1 MATFITPYS
10 GTAELTAGNGL
21 DITSQGLWV
30 FNKFNLEDAA
40 TFYLSLSYPS
50 SAYGGEFSYGAPPA
64 PTSPVSGG
72 ELNLSATDWTIANIG
87 NELTSY
93 TDPDTS
99 ITYPASKCRIQITG
113 RWEVVRKQNSN
124 SYNSFGVIYSGHTH
138 TDLGDRDIGPYIL
151 TYVTLP
157 ATYVIQGSGVEG
169 GPQDTFSDH
178 EFYCR
183 LTELATTDN
192 SNYEFQSN
200 TTSRPVW
207 AYNYSK
213 SWQTD

>member
-1 MATFITPYS
+1 MLVRSLFRTCRSPNQRNTYPKGWEGAKRAARPFLFGLNNCMATFITPYS
-10 GTAELTAGNGL
+10 GTAELKASNGL
-21 DITSQGLWV
+21 EIISQGSWV
-30 FNKFNLEDAA
+30 FNKFNLADAA
-40 TFYLSLSYPS
+40 TFYLSLSYPT
-50 SAYGGEFSYGAPPA
+50 SAYNGEFSYGAPPA

-72 ELNLSATDWTIANIG
+72 ELHLSATDWTIADIG

-93 TDPDTS
+93 TDPDT
-99 ITYPASKCRIQITG
+99 
-113 RWEVVRKQNSN
+113 
-124 SYNSFGVIYSGHTH
+124 
-138 TDLGDRDIGPYIL
+138 
-151 TYVTLP
+151 
-157 ATYVIQGSGVEG
+157 YVIQGSGVEG
-169 GPQDTFSDH
+169 GAQDTFSDH

-207 AYNYSK
+207 AYSYSK